1 MRPLFSLTPRITPL
15 LRTFRATA
23 DSAVLAAILR
33 LEGFSQSGIETATFR
48 LMAQRLHQLRHLATD
63 CPLLI
68 SISGNIRFTGEAG
81 NVFLLLAE
89 KRHT

>member
-1 MRPLFSLTPRITPL
+1 MSLTPRITPL
-15 LRTFRATA
+15 LRTIRATA
-23 DSAVLAAILR
+23 DSAVLAAIVR
-33 LEGFSQSGIETATFR
+33 LEGLSQSGIEPATYR
-48 LMAQRLHQLRHLATD
+48 LMAQRLHQLRHRATAR
-63 CPLLI
+63 PLFQ